1 VNSCC
6 DRLKEEMR
14 DFLLG
19 KKTSFAKGDK
29 CQLCHKV
36 LNGERD
42 KVTIGDLELFQCL
55 LLDQNAGGDVNDD
68 SIGHLLLCGSCASP
82 FLQLRSHFEQ
92 LRSLAQEFNWLRRD
106 VGRKIIVDSLGKSQQ
121 EWNCWEKEVKMVEG
135 IYPFAA
141 KELKRLITVINTN
154 TTIKDELIGED
165 ESLFGRKESDQ
176 ERPSVRVPTNK
187 ITLPY

>member
-19 KKTSFAKGDK
+19 KKTSFSKVDK
-29 CQLCHKV
+29 CQLCHNV
-36 LNGERD
+36 LSGERD

-55 LLDQNAGGDVNDD
+55 LLEQNETDVNDD
-68 SIGHLLLCGSCASP
+68 SIGHLSLCGSCASP

-106 VGRKIIVDSLGKSQQ
+106 VGRKIIVESLGKSQR
-121 EWNCWEKEVKMVEG
+121 EWNCWENVVKMVEG

-141 KELKRLITVINTN
+141 EELKRLITVINSS
-154 TTIKDELIGED
+154 TTKDKDELIGGI
-165 ESLFGRKESDQ
+165 ESFKRKERDQ
-176 ERPSVRVPTNK
+176 KESPSVRINAF
-187 ITLPY
+187 LNC